1 MKVRFQTPNIRAK
14 YKSTFHALATIV
26 KEEKLI
32 GLYKGITSPLVS
44 VSKYRITL
52 QRTLSLMNLLK
63 ASCALLNGLI
73 FASYGFFMKA
83 QMGLSTATPSLTQV
97 TLAGVATGI
106 VSSFVFCPFIIFLGL
121 SICADPLRLQWNSS
135 RYVSRTH

>member
-106 VSSFVFCPFIIFLGL
+106 VSSFVFCPLVILLGL
-121 SICADPLRLQWNSS
+121 SIRADSLRLQWNS
-135 RYVSRTH
+135 